1 MFYVHIICTVHIYKL
16 IVYIY
21 MYVSY
26 ILYIL
31 CIHCMFHIPNSQHA
45 IRLNYK
51 ERNYIYHLDT
61 YKKKNAINI

>member
-1 MFYVHIICTVHIYKL
+1 
-16 IVYIY
+16 

-51 ERNYIYHLDT
+51 ETNYIYHLDT